1 MKGSIL
7 LVEDSPTQA
16 AEYRAYL
23 QRAGYEVHISTD
35 GFDALVLANQNI
47 DAIILDINLPTLD
60 GFQVCRRLR
69 RDPDTS
75 GIPIVMLTSAM
86 SATETLFGLEV
97 GANDY
102 IPKDEFAIEQLLVSL
117 EALLEEKQHDEQ

>member
-1 MKGSIL
+1 MKGSLL

-16 AEYRAYL
+16 AEYRSYL

-35 GFDALVLANQNI
+35 GFDALVLANPNI
-47 DAIILDINLPTLD
+47 DAIILDVNLPTLD

-69 RDPDTS
+69 RDPDTA
-75 GIPIVMLTSAM
+75 GIPIVMLTSST
-86 SATETLFGLEV
+86 SAAETLFGLEV

-117 EALLEEKQHDEQ
+117 EILLREKQHDEQ